1 MSVPQPEHPGEASRV
16 HRGPA
21 ESARAFTSADQPEDR
36 QLIARIASGDRQA
49 YMDLYDRYS
58 PRVFGVI
65 AAVLGRGPEADDAF
79 QDAMWEVW
87 RCADRYNERL
97 GTPSMWILTLARNK
111 AIDALRR
118 STRKR
123 SLAQRAATERPEPR
137 SPTPSE
143 SLVQRESLG
152 ACAELLATLPPEQGD
167 VIRAAYLEG
176 QTRED
181 IAAARNIPVGTVKT
195 RIRSGIQSLARMLE
209 KGVAAQGSPS

>member
-16 HRGPA
+16 QRGPA
-21 ESARAFTSADQPEDR
+21 AVSRPQSPPDQHDEK
-36 QLIARIASGDRQA
+36 QLISRIVSGDQQA

-58 PRVFGVI
+58 PRVFGII
-65 AAVLGRGPEADDAF
+65 AAVLGRSPEADDAF
-79 QDAMWEVW
+79 QEAMWELW

-123 SLAQRAATERPEPR
+123 ALAQRAAAERPEPK

-143 SLVQRESLG
+143 SLVQRENLG
-152 ACAELLATLPPEQGD
+152 ACAQLLATLPPEQGD

-209 KGVAAQGSPS
+209 QGVAAQG

>member
-1 MSVPQPEHPGEASRV
+1 VSVQQPEYPGGESRV
-16 HRGPA
+16 HRGPS
-21 ESARAFTSADQPEDR
+21 ESARALTSVEQHEDR
-36 QLIARIASGDRQA
+36 QLIARIVSGDRQA

-65 AAVLGRGPEADDAF
+65 AAVLGRGGEADDAF
-79 QDAMWEVW
+79 QEAMWEVW

-123 SLAQRAATERPEPR
+123 ALAQRAAAERPEAR
-137 SPTPSE
+137 SASPSE
-143 SLVQRESLG
+143 SLAQRESLG
-152 ACAELLATLPPEQGD
+152 SFASLLATLPAEQGD

-181 IAAARNIPVGTVKT
+181 IAAARDIPVGTVKT